1 MDTAAEVVI
10 REARESDVEA
20 VCDLFRAAYGADYA
34 FPQYF
39 DSSHLKR
46 LVFNDNCLM
55 LVAEKRPGGQIVGT
69 ASVVYDVG
77 SYTDLVGE

>member
-1 MDTAAEVVI
+1 MDTAAEVKI

-46 LVFNDNCLM
+46 LVFNDRYAVRVM
-55 LVAEKRPGGQIVGT
+55 PEPEDRRAGADQAEKHHRGPGS
-69 ASVVYDVG
+69 AH
-77 SYTDLVGE
+77 